1 MGDEQTWSTVLDIIS
16 GYQQPVVV
24 VSATARTTRQL
35 ILAAE
40 SAPDQIEKAYEISS
54 EIQTR
59 HEQIVDKFLAR
70 HSPGD
75 EKYRDRCMEWI
86 REHILDLNDCLD
98 EINRTKTLNSQIKDE
113 IASFGERLSSYLFAE
128 CGTAYGLPT
137 TYIDARTIIKTDA
150 DFGGAAPLVDEI
162 NDEAV
167 KLNKVVEEG
176 RIPVIGG
183 YYGEDDEGTI
193 TTLGFEGSD
202 YTASLIGAALNVD
215 TIEIWTDVSGI
226 YTCDPRVIPGARPI
240 PELSFAEATEM
251 AYFGAKVLHPS
262 TLNPAAEQNIPVMV
276 KNIFSPDDP
285 GTRIHAE
292 ASAGKDVRALT
303 FLEDIVIITVSSPRT
318 VMGYRFLANVF
329 DILRNFHVAVDVVT
343 TTEASVSIAIKRP
356 DDLARIQKEL
366 SEVGRVSLSENR
378 GLVSLIGC
386 TFETMGEIAELSRAT
401 LGETEV
407 SLISYNRANRNLNI
421 VLPEEA
427 LISAIKAVHRYFWED
442 F

>member
-1 MGDEQTWSTVLDIIS
+1 MGDEQTWETVLDIIS

-24 VSATARTTRQL
+24 VSATARTTRRL
-35 ILAAE
+35 LSAADM
-40 SAPDQIEKAYEISS
+40 ATDQIDKAYEISS

-59 HEQIVDKFLAR
+59 HEQIVDKFLAG
-70 HSPGD
+70 HASGD
-75 EKYRDRCMEWI
+75 NKYRDRCMEWI

-98 EINRTKTLNSQIKDE
+98 EINRTKKINNQIKDE

-150 DFGGAAPLVDEI
+150 DFGNAAPRVDEI
-162 NDEAV
+162 NGEAV
-167 KLNKVVEEG
+167 TLAKLAEEG
-176 RIPVIGG
+176 HIPVIGG
-183 YYGEDDEGTI
+183 YYGEDDEGNL

-226 YTCDPRVIPGARPI
+226 YTCDPRVVAEARPI

-262 TLNPAAEQNIPVMV
+262 TLNPAAEQNIPVLV
-276 KNIFSPDDP
+276 KNIFNPDDP

-292 ASAGKDVRALT
+292 APTGKDVRALT
-303 FLEDIVIITVSSPRT
+303 FLEDIVIITVASPHT

-329 DILRNFHVAVDVVT
+329 DVLRSFHVAVDVVT
-343 TTEASVSIAIKRP
+343 TTEASVSIAIKKP
-356 DDLARIQKEL
+356 GELARIQQEL
-366 SEVGRVSLSENR
+366 SDVGNVTLVENQ

-386 TFETMGEIAELSRAT
+386 TFETMGEIAELGRAT
-401 LGETEV
+401 IGKTNI

-421 VLPEEA
+421 VLPEDE
-427 LISAIKAVHRYFWED
+427 LISAVKALHRYFWGN
-442 F
+442 